1 MSWHY
6 LQAQAAAFSLADY
19 LAGLRSARAKSSPTP
34 AASSST
40 TRKSDSFPASPYG
53 MTSAPSMATPGAA
66 LSTLCPAVSPVRT
79 YPPQGKEPASPAP
92 AQVSGLKCTESFAK
106 YNPATHSWKTPQCSL
121 LADLDEYSETWPKSG
136 IMLHGA
142 CWELP
147 TAAPPTA
154 GTESGFLHMMPTPTA
169 CNAPNK
175 GSNTHGPKS
184 LLEVARTDWNPGETW
199 RTPQASDWKHTGYS
213 KEALARRRAKGRQLS
228 LGEQVRTTY
237 PTPTAHD
244 AHKPHKSDLTARQGG
259 RSLAASVMYPTPTC
273 QDASN
278 NGGKAQT
285 ERNTPPL
292 NAVVGGALNPVW
304 VEWLMGWPLG
314 WTDLKHSATAR
325 FRSWQRQHSRYLNI
339 D

>member
-6 LQAQAAAFSLADY
+6 LQEQGAEFSVEHY
-19 LAGLRSARAKSSPTP
+19 LAGIQSARAKSSHTP

-40 TRKSDSFPASPYG
+40 TRNWDSSPASPSGTTY
-53 MTSAPSMATPGAA
+53 APSMAPLGAA
-66 LSTLCPAVSPVRT
+66 LSTLCPAASLART
-79 YPPQGKEPASPAP
+79 SHQQAKEQASPAP
-92 AQVSGLKCTESFAK
+92 APASGLKCTESFAK
-106 YNPATHSWKTPQCSL
+106 YNHATHSWKTPQCSL

-154 GTESGFLHMMPTPTA
+154 ATESGFLRFGTPTA
-169 CNAPNK
+169 TMRPRSKRFQQGANRLPN
-175 GSNTHGPKS
+175 PA
-184 LLEVARTDWNPGETW
+184 EVAEM
-199 RTPQASDWKHTGYS
+199 
-213 KEALARRRAKGRQLS
+213 E
-228 LGEQVRTTY
+228 LG
-237 PTPTAHD
+237 
-244 AHKPHKSDLTARQGG
+244 KPHHML
-259 RSLAASVMYPTPTC
+259 PTPTC
-273 QDASN
+273 QDAAN
-278 NGGKAQT
+278 NGGKSQT

-325 FRSWQRQHSRYLNI
+325 FRSWLRQHSKSLNT

>member
-6 LQAQAAAFSLADY
+6 LQEQAAAFSLDDY
-19 LAGLRSARAKSSPTP
+19 LAGLRSARAKSNPTP

-40 TRKSDSFPASPYG
+40 IRSSDSSPASPSGTTY
-53 MTSAPSMATPGAA
+53 APSMAHLGAA
-66 LSTLCPAVSPVRT
+66 SSTLCPAASPVRT
-79 YPPQGKEPASPAP
+79 YPPQEKEQASPVPAP
-92 AQVSGLKCTESFAK
+92 GSGLKCTESFAK
-106 YNPATHSWKTPQCSL
+106 YDHATRSWKTPQCSL
-121 LADLDEYSETWPKSG
+121 LADLDEYSETWPKAG

-154 GTESGFLHMMPTPTA
+154 ATESGFLHAIPTPTA

-175 GSNTHGPKS
+175 GSNTHGPKF
-184 LLEVARTDWNPGETW
+184 LLEVARTGWSPGETW
-199 RTPQASDWKHTGYS
+199 PTPQATDYK
-213 KEALARRRAKGRQLS
+213 R
-228 LGEQVRTTY
+228 
-237 PTPTAHD
+237 AHD
-244 AHKPHKSDLTARQGG
+244 SLQTCLTRQFNGHQIG
-259 RSLAASVMYPTPTC
+259 LPETVRIRMLPTPTC
-273 QDASN
+273 QDAAN

-325 FRSWQRQHSRYLNI
+325 FRSWLRQHSKSLNT

>member
-19 LAGLRSARAKSSPTP
+19 LAGVQSPPAKSSPTP
-34 AASSST
+34 EPSCST
-40 TRKSDSFPASPYG
+40 TRNSEISPTSPSG
-53 MTSAPSMATPGAA
+53 TTSAPLTESHSEGT
-66 LSTLCPAVSPVRT
+66 STSLQEASPVRT
-79 YPPQGKEPASPAP
+79 SRQLGKVPASQAPAP
-92 AQVSGLKCTESFAK
+92 AYGLKCTESFAK
-106 YNPATHSWKTPQCSL
+106 YTPATHSWKTPQCSL
-121 LADLDEYSETWPKSG
+121 LEDLDEYSETWPKSG

-184 LLEVARTDWNPGETW
+184 LLEVARTDWNPEETW

-213 KEALARRRAKGRQLS
+213 EEALARRRAKGRQLS
-228 LGEQVRTTY
+228 L
-237 PTPTAHD
+237 
-244 AHKPHKSDLTARQGG
+244 
-259 RSLAASVMYPTPTC
+259 AASIMYPTPTC

-325 FRSWQRQHSRYLNI
+325 FRSWRRQHSKSLNT